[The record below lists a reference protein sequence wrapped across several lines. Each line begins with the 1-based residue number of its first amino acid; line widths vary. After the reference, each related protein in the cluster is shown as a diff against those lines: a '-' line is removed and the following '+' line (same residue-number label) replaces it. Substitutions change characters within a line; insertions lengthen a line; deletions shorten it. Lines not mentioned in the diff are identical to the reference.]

1 MTPATPSPITARRPG
16 WDVLV
21 LAVLVFAVL
30 QIVGLAEQA
39 ALPNLLQDVLRHPLL
54 GALLPP
60 AGYAAMGE
68 VNPRP
73 GEPIGLILN
82 ALTLGALLAYALLD
96 LALHEPQRT
105 RWKSWLLASIILTAV
120 VAPTIQLILLR
131 NANGPAS
138 YTHDGGVIQT
148 EATIRYLLEGKN
160 PYTEDYTAT
169 PMAEWGFSQYRTALY
184 HYPYLPWTFVFSA
197 PFYALGQGFGFY
209 DQRVVYLLL
218 YGLAI
223 FFSARL
229 GRVSSVGLARTL
241 SAPICT
247 WTGLPVGGPARG
259 AVTSTRMPGM
269 SAAFSR
275 ILSMIVC
282 AGSRVCQSENSN
294 WITPI
299 VSSVISPE
307 PRGCSPTRV

>member
-1 MTPATPSPITARRPG
+1 MCIRDR
-16 WDVLV
+16 
-21 LAVLVFAVL
+21 
-30 QIVGLAEQA
+30 A

-105 RWKSWLLASIILTAV
+105 RWKSWLLAAIILTAV
-120 VAPTIQLILLR
+120 VAPTAKLILLR

-160 PYTEDYTAT
+160 PYTEDYTC
-169 PMAEWGFSQYRTALY
+169 
-184 HYPYLPWTFVFSA
+184 
-197 PFYALGQGFGFY
+197 
-209 DQRVVYLLL
+209 LL
-218 YGLAI
+218 YT
-223 FFSARL
+223 SPSPRD
-229 GRVSSVGLARTL
+229 RTR
-241 SAPICT
+241 S
-247 WTGLPVGGPARG
+247 
-259 AVTSTRMPGM
+259 RMPS
-269 SAAFSR
+269 SA
-275 ILSMIVC
+275 
-282 AGSRVCQSENSN
+282 
-294 WITPI
+294 
-299 VSSVISPE
+299 
-307 PRGCSPTRV
+307 